1 MSDNSS
7 AAKASQ
13 LLSLKKQLMGLRFQK
28 ASGEL
33 KDTSK
38 IRRLKKEVARF
49 YTTLNMK
56 WKDA

>member
-56 WKDA
+56 